1 MQFFIKQKNKPLG
14 PFSIEELKQQPINRN
29 SLIWFQGQQAWEKL
43 EDIPELTEVY
53 NSLPPE
59 KSNRKVLWIV
69 LSTLFFSVIG
79 GGGYWYLFEYKKQAP
94 LTTEELYNKY
104 SKSVA
109 LIKHSYLY
117 KIRIADKDYY
127 FKSYDHSTGEL
138 SELLSLDEAKK
149 DPNVVWGTG
158 FFIDDKGKMLT
169 CRHVV
174 DVMPSKDDE
183 KAILDWFRVKAQ
195 TNLSDLNTYRSEIEN
210 SYLKVSNLLYLYGAS
225 MSSFNYFQFTEKKNE
240 LKEKYDD
247 ISSKIKFWEYFST
260 IATNPNNFVSK
271 TSLQFGIFLNDTT
284 TTTMDDYIKC
294 KSVKISSDE
303 NVDLA
308 IIQTTDKKL
317 PDDKIVPLNFHRITD
332 IDKTPVKLTEKV
344 RMIGFNYGIQMA
356 NTSKG
361 IKSQIT
367 EGTISQN
374 SDEFK
379 MLYTI
384 PALQGSSGSPI
395 FDEYGQL
402 ISVNYAGVTNSQS
415 FNFGIQ
421 AKKIKAFLDK

>member
-1 MQFFIKQKNKPLG
+1 MQYFIKQKSKRLG
-14 PFSIEELKQQPINRN
+14 PFSSEQLRQQPINRN
-29 SLIWFQGQQAWEKL
+29 SLIWFQGQQGWKRLA
-43 EDIPELTEVY
+43 DIPELTEVY
-53 NSLPPE
+53 NSFPPE
-59 KSNRKVLWIV
+59 KSNRKTLWIV
-69 LSTLFFSVIG
+69 LSLLLLGGIG
-79 GGGYWYLFEYKKQAP
+79 GGGYLYYLNHKKQVP

-104 SKSVA
+104 SKSVV

-127 FKSYDHSTGEL
+127 FKNYDHSTGEL
-138 SELLSLDEAKK
+138 SEILSLDEAKN

-158 FFIDDKGKMLT
+158 FFIDDKGKILT

-183 KAILDWFRVKAQ
+183 KLILDRFRVKALI
-195 TNLSDLNTYRSEIEN
+195 NLSNLNTSKSETET
-210 SYLKVSNLLYLYGAS
+210 SYLKVSNLLEFYGQS
-225 MSSFNYFQFTEKKNE
+225 MSGYDYAQFSTRKKT
-240 LKEKYDD
+240 LKEKFDD
-247 ISSKIKFWEYFST
+247 ICSKIKFWEYFST
-260 IATNPNNFVSK
+260 IATDPDNLVSK

-284 TTTMDDYIKC
+284 TLTMDDYIKC

-308 IIQTTDKKL
+308 IIQTLDKKL
-317 PDDKIVPLNFHRITD
+317 PDNKINLINFNRIAE
-332 IDKTPVKLTEKV
+332 IDKSPVKLTEKV
-344 RMIGFNYGIQMA
+344 RMIGYNYGIAMA

-367 EGTISQN
+367 EGAISQN

-395 FDEYGQL
+395 FDEFGQL
-402 ISVNYAGVTNSQS
+402 IGVNYAGVTNSQS